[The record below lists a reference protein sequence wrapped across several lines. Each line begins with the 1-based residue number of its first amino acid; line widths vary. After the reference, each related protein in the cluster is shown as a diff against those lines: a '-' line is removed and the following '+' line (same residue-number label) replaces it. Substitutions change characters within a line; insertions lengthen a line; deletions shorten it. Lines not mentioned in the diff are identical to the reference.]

1 MKIIHFI
8 DELKM
13 GGAQTHVYT
22 MCAENLKRNPKHNI
36 TVVSLFGDG
45 ELRERFEELGVKVKV
60 FDFRVLLSKKKYFNI
75 VKQIRIFLKKKKPRV
90 VITHLTWS
98 RFLANTAAFLNRIH
112 TRVGFEQGDIYNT
125 SFKFRIINFLSQRMF
140 KKIVVCSNTHK
151 IWTNKTYGISNSR
164 ITVYHNCVDI
174 NKFDTVKEEN
184 YTIFDKPKVDFLF
197 CAVGTLGRGV
207 NKRMDINIKSIIQL
221 NKIGYD
227 VGLVICGD
235 GDQKAE
241 LQELIDESNL
251 NHKIKLLGNRPDV
264 KNILSQCDGFCHA
277 APYEPFGIVAIEA
290 MAMQLAVI
298 LPNSGGI
305 KEILD
310 NENGGGFLYEALNV
324 EEQMEKMKLLLDNK
338 DNAIVIGKQAR
349 KNVEDNFSSA
359 HYMQRFMNEFY

>member
-1 MKIIHFI
+1 
-8 DELKM
+8 
-13 GGAQTHVYT
+13 
-22 MCAENLKRNPKHNI
+22 
-36 TVVSLFGDG
+36 
-45 ELRERFEELGVKVKV
+45 
-60 FDFRVLLSKKKYFNI
+60 
-75 VKQIRIFLKKKKPRV
+75 
-90 VITHLTWS
+90 
-98 RFLANTAAFLNRIH
+98 
-112 TRVGFEQGDIYNT
+112 
-125 SFKFRIINFLSQRMF
+125 MF

-235 GDQKAE
+235 GDQKVE

-264 KNILSQCDGFCHA
+264 KNILSRCDAFCHA

-310 NENGGGFLYEALNV
+310 DENGGGFLYEALNV

-338 DNAIVIGKQAR
+338 DNTIVIGKQAR

>member
-1 MKIIHFI
+1 M
-8 DELKM
+8 
-13 GGAQTHVYT
+13 
-22 MCAENLKRNPKHNI
+22 
-36 TVVSLFGDG
+36 
-45 ELRERFEELGVKVKV
+45 
-60 FDFRVLLSKKKYFNI
+60 
-75 VKQIRIFLKKKKPRV
+75 
-90 VITHLTWS
+90 ITHLTWS

-338 DNAIVIGKQAR
+338 DNAIIIGKHAR

-359 HYMQRFMNEFY
+359 HYMQRFMDEFYKYVRIYNED